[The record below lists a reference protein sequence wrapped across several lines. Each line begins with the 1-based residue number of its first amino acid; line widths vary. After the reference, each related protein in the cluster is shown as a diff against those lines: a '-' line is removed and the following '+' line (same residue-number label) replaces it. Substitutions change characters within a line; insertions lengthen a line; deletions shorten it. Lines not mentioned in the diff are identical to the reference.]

1 MQHSPPQIRKAFGL
15 LFIGVSIAVFAAA
28 VISELSFLNKM
39 PSYYYAIIWISTF
52 GFVFGVSL
60 KKFKKVIPSI
70 RIRMKNSIKWPSSVK
85 VINGLSWAGPFVTI
99 GAFPWIMQYL
109 ILLGIGLGNLSTYL
123 FMKRY
128 SGLANP
134 EQVIVAIISLVSI
147 PIAIEIDMSLF
158 ATSQDVA
165 VMLSRI
171 LIAIAYGAGG
181 AYALFIKEDVNES
194 IKSSFEDSD

>member
-1 MQHSPPQIRKAFGL
+1 MQHSSAQIRKAFGL

-39 PSYYYAIIWISTF
+39 PFYYYGIIWSASF
-52 GFVFGVSL
+52 GVVFGASL
-60 KKFKKVIPSI
+60 KKFKKVIPAI
-70 RIRMKNSIKWPSSVK
+70 RARMKNSIKWPSGVK
-85 VINGLSWAGPFVTI
+85 AINGLSWAGPFVAI

-123 FMKRY
+123 YMKKY
-128 SGLANP
+128 SGLSNP
-134 EQVIVAIISLVSI
+134 EQMIVAIISLVAI
-147 PIAIEIDMSLF
+147 PVAIEIDTSLF
-158 ATSQDVA
+158 ATSQDIA

-171 LIAIAYGAGG
+171 LIAIAYGVGG